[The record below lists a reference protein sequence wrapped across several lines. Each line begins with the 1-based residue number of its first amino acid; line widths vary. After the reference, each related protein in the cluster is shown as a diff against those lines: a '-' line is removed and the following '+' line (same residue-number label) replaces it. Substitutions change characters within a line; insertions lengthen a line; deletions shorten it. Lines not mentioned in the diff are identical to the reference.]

1 MSLFARF
8 LGTLAV
14 GLSGMTVVL
23 MILMDRLFCD
33 WDMFAEGALLL
44 EHISEGRF
52 LARPQSAQ
60 DAELDAGRAEE
71 SGRYLKRQ
79 KELGEIDAVETRLR
93 GPNGPIVLTP
103 LPPIKVPGVQ

>member
-1 MSLFARF
+1 MSLYARF
-8 LGTLAV
+8 LGTLAL
-14 GLSGMTVVL
+14 GLSGVTVVL

-33 WDMFAEGALLL
+33 WDMFAECALLVETL
-44 EHISEGRF
+44 SEGRF
-52 LARPQSAQ
+52 LTRPQPAQ
-60 DAELDAGRAEE
+60 DAELDAARVEE

-103 LPPIKVPGVQ
+103 LPPVPR